1 MLKAAVCLTVSGQ
14 GSLAD
19 THPLN
24 AGVVGSN
31 GGVMATRDVVAAA
44 DAVLFVGCRA
54 GSTSTEHWRF
64 PSRDVPI
71 LHIDVDPS
79 VIGANYRT
87 EVGMVGD
94 ARLALEA
101 LAVEVRERLA
111 HRPADAV
118 DGSVL
123 AGRAKQAR
131 REQLET
137 LAASLDAP
145 IRPERVVQSLNRLLP
160 DDAVVCADPGTPCP
174 YFSAYY
180 DVSRPGRHFIT
191 NRAHG
196 ALGFSM
202 SAAMG
207 AWVGRPQSKC
217 VAVMGDGSFGFTVG
231 ELETIVR
238 HKAPL
243 LMVVFSNSVY
253 GWIKASQ
260 KAGYDK
266 RYYSVDFDRTDHAR
280 IAEAYGVKAWRVE
293 DPASWTR
300 RSRPR
305 WRMMARP

>member
-118 DGSVL
+118 DGSV

-145 IRPERVVQSLNRLLP
+145 IRPERVV
-160 DDAVVCADPGTPCP
+160 
-174 YFSAYY
+174 
-180 DVSRPGRHFIT
+180 
-191 NRAHG
+191 
-196 ALGFSM
+196 
-202 SAAMG
+202 
-207 AWVGRPQSKC
+207 
-217 VAVMGDGSFGFTVG
+217 
-231 ELETIVR
+231 
-238 HKAPL
+238 
-243 LMVVFSNSVY
+243 
-253 GWIKASQ
+253 
-260 KAGYDK
+260 
-266 RYYSVDFDRTDHAR
+266 
-280 IAEAYGVKAWRVE
+280 
-293 DPASWTR
+293 R
-300 RSRPR
+300 R
-305 WRMMARP
+305 

>member
-1 MLKAAVCLTVSGQ
+1 MKQQVDAADIWAQPEHGSYPAMRCAPDPADVARARAAAGRRAFARHHLRGGVVIAGASAALQDLAEMLKAAVCLTVSGQ

-174 YFSAYY
+174 YFGVLRRVA
-180 DVSRPGRHFIT
+180 SRPSLHHQPRARGAGLFHVGRHGRVGGAT
-191 NRAHG
+191 AVRASRSWATA
-196 ALGFSM
+196 ALAS
-202 SAAMG
+202 
-207 AWVGRPQSKC
+207 R
-217 VAVMGDGSFGFTVG
+217 
-231 ELETIVR
+231 
-238 HKAPL
+238 
-243 LMVVFSNSVY
+243 SVN
-253 GWIKASQ
+253 
-260 KAGYDK
+260 
-266 RYYSVDFDRTDHAR
+266 
-280 IAEAYGVKAWRVE
+280 
-293 DPASWTR
+293 
-300 RSRPR
+300 
-305 WRMMARP
+305 

>member
-137 LAASLDAP
+137 LAASL
-145 IRPERVVQSLNRLLP
+145 
-160 DDAVVCADPGTPCP
+160 
-174 YFSAYY
+174 
-180 DVSRPGRHFIT
+180 
-191 NRAHG
+191 
-196 ALGFSM
+196 M
-202 SAAMG
+202 
-207 AWVGRPQSKC
+207 
-217 VAVMGDGSFGFTVG
+217 
-231 ELETIVR
+231 
-238 HKAPL
+238 
-243 LMVVFSNSVY
+243 
-253 GWIKASQ
+253 
-260 KAGYDK
+260 
-266 RYYSVDFDRTDHAR
+266 
-280 IAEAYGVKAWRVE
+280 
-293 DPASWTR
+293 R
-300 RSRPR
+300 RSVPSAWCSR
-305 WRMMARP
+305 

>member
-174 YFSAYY
+174 YFGVLRRVA
-180 DVSRPGRHFIT
+180 SRPSLHHQPRARGAGLFHVGRH
-191 NRAHG
+191 
-196 ALGFSM
+196 
-202 SAAMG
+202 
-207 AWVGRPQSKC
+207 GRGWGDRSPR

>member
-1 MLKAAVCLTVSGQ
+1 MKQQVDAADIWAQPEHGSYPAMRCAPDPPTWRGPRSAGRRAFARHHLRGGVVIAGASAALQDLAEMLKAAVCLTVSGQ

-207 AWVGRPQSKC
+207 AWVGRPQSS
-217 VAVMGDGSFGFTVG
+217 ASRSWATAA
-231 ELETIVR
+231 LASR
-238 HKAPL
+238 
-243 LMVVFSNSVY
+243 SVN
-253 GWIKASQ
+253 WKPSC
-260 KAGYDK
+260 D
-266 RYYSVDFDRTDHAR
+266 
-280 IAEAYGVKAWRVE
+280 
-293 DPASWTR
+293 TR
-300 RSRPR
+300 RRC
-305 WRMMARP
+305 